1 MARHYIPSKRQAQMP
16 KFELTPLIDV
26 IFILVIFFAVTTSFI
41 QERKGL
47 KLMLPS
53 AVSVEQPDKATTI
66 SIDRYQRVYWNG
78 TRIQESMIA
87 SKVQSI
93 VKLFPD
99 HNVIVQADKN
109 TPYIRVISVLDAIRK
124 SGCFNIL
131 LEAEQKS

>member
-53 AVSVEQPDKATTI
+53 AVSVEQP
-66 SIDRYQRVYWNG
+66 
-78 TRIQESMIA
+78 
-87 SKVQSI
+87 
-93 VKLFPD
+93 
-99 HNVIVQADKN
+99 
-109 TPYIRVISVLDAIRK
+109 
-124 SGCFNIL
+124 
-131 LEAEQKS
+131 